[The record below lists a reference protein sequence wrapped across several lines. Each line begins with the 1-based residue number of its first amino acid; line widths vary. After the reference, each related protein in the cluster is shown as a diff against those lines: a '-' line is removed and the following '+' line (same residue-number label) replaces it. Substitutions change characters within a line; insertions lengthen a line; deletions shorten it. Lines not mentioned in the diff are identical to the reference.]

1 MNGAWRG
8 SGLRRVND
16 HGNVEPRK
24 KINQFC
30 NVVVEFEDRHT
41 SGLFALHHS
50 RNSQTCIVVTA
61 QVVSNTNHQRLH
73 INSTDA
79 TDHPLFCFEV
89 AGD

>member
-1 MNGAWRG
+1 M
-8 SGLRRVND
+8 RRVND

-61 QVVSNTNHQRLH
+61 KTVSDPNHQRLH
-73 INSTDA
+73 MISTGVI
-79 TDHPLFCFEV
+79 DHPLVRLAV
-89 AGD
+89 AGE